1 MKLTALLLA
10 LIMAL
15 CVLVSCGDKE
25 DDKAI
30 ETQTSGETAGIEL
43 GIAKENNEG

>member
-1 MKLTALLLA
+1 MKITMKLTALLLA

-30 ETQTSGETAGIEL
+30 ETQTSGETLESSWV
-43 GIAKENNEG
+43 